1 MYVFLS
7 THVQWGDFPSSKP
20 DIITCSLIGGQFYSS
35 KSGSLSNINLFSLQ
49 KSSDGLKQYVTS
61 PATFRRGKKKV
72 PFLQTDYSLFNYLKI
87 DKSAKAKRISS
98 QMR

>member
-1 MYVFLS
+1 MHFSVDKESSLLLLS
-7 THVQWGDFPSSKP
+7 T
-20 DIITCSLIGGQFYSS
+20 
-35 KSGSLSNINLFSLQ
+35 SGSLLNINLIRTEKQ
-49 KSSDGLKQYVTS
+49 CDGWKQYVTL